1 MVVLAGGCSGG
12 EGDPTDAD
20 DLSELAPDADG
31 AGDVDA
37 RPEAEATPD
46 ADVGPD
52 GEPDVEPDVMPDGD
66 VEPDVAPDGDAVP
79 DVAPHGDV
87 EPDVAPD
94 GDAVPDVTPD
104 GDTMPDVGPE
114 GDVSPDGDVPADDAP
129 DPCGVL
135 PPNPADVY
143 VYGLSTTAEVGT
155 LACPF
160 RTILAA
166 LALPGPTGG
175 VVRTIHVRGEAGG
188 LEYRETGTVTVPASI
203 VVEGDGRSSVRVT
216 TPSPRAC
223 VGTTTCLVEV
233 RSGGVLRRLAVRPAG
248 ATGSGDGVALT
259 GSSAATAPPLVE
271 DVESTGHAAAAF
283 RSSASATLRG
293 VRGATSRVGL
303 LADTGTGALEVGP
316 LSGITTI
323 RPTFE
328 SNVTIGIHVTAGR
341 ATIRNAVAS
350 DNGDTGISLQSNPG
364 DAFHV
369 VEFTTAERNGLTP
382 GSYPDGVGV
391 LIGPTASASVTS
403 TTMLANSAAGMIFE
417 RGGSNLLQLGCDIF
431 ADPADATRNNGHAG
445 LCLQN
450 SGATGS
456 QVVQANVFSTT
467 PACPATQRELSAEAL
482 CSALPPGYDDLV
494 YKRGTGGGPNPM
506 LVSTCDYCG

>member
-1 MVVLAGGCSGG
+1 MSESCRARRFPVAWLMVLLVGGCSGSD
-12 EGDPTDAD
+12 GDSTDAD
-20 DLSELAPDADG
+20 NGAEVEPDADG
-31 AGDVDA
+31 TGDADA
-37 RPEAEATPD
+37 RPEAEVLPD

-52 GEPDVEPDVMPDGD
+52 FDPDADADAVPDGD
-66 VEPDVAPDGDAVP
+66 VEPDAVPDGDA
-79 DVAPHGDV
+79 APEV
-87 EPDVAPD
+87 EPETDVLPES
-94 GDAVPDVTPD
+94 DA
-104 GDTMPDVGPE
+104 
-114 GDVSPDGDVPADDAP
+114 PADDAP
-129 DPCGVL
+129 DPCGAL
-135 PPNPADVY
+135 PPNPTDVY

-155 LACPF
+155 EACPF

-166 LALPGPTGG
+166 LALPDPTGG
-175 VVRTIHVRGEAGG
+175 VVRTVHVRGAAGG

-203 VVEGDGRSSVRVT
+203 VVEGEGRAAVRVT
-216 TPSPRAC
+216 TPAPRAC
-223 VGTTTCLVEV
+223 IGTTTCLVDV
-233 RSGGVLRRLAVRPAG
+233 RPGGVLRRLSVRPAG

-259 GSSAATAPPLVE
+259 GSSVTSAVALVE

-283 RSSASATLRG
+283 HTSTASILNG
-293 VRGATSRVGL
+293 VRGANSLVGL
-303 LADTGTGALEVGP
+303 LADTGTATIEVGP

-323 RPTFE
+323 RPMFE
-328 SNVTIGIHVTAGR
+328 SNVTIGIHVRAGR

-369 VEFTTAERNGLTP
+369 VQFTNAERNGLTP
-382 GSYPDGVGV
+382 GSYPDGVGILV
-391 LIGPTASASVTS
+391 GPSASASVNS
-403 TTMLANSAAGMIFE
+403 TTMLGNSAAGMIFE
-417 RGGSNLLQLGCDIF
+417 RGTFNLLQLGCDIF
-431 ADPADATRNNGHAG
+431 ADPADPTRNNGRAG

-467 PACPATQRELSAEAL
+467 PSCPATQRELSAEAL

-506 LVSTCDYCG
+506 LVSNCDYCG